1 MDSTNNWAKKLAE
14 LGAPEGTVAIA
25 ETQKAGRGRL
35 GRQWFSP
42 SGGLWFSIILKPYL
56 KPSETTKLVFVASLA
71 VAEALNELY
80 GIKAE
85 TKWPNDVLVD
95 GRKICGILAEMS
107 TVGERVKFVV
117 LGVGINVNFDV
128 EKDLPKALLENTT
141 SLKAV
146 LKRKVELEEL
156 FKKLL
161 EKLDEAYEQFLR
173 EGFYPILERWKCY
186 ARFIGHIVEVKSEGE
201 KLSGLALDVN
211 GEGALVLKLRD
222 GTVRRVFVGDL
233 SIK

>member
-1 MDSTNNWAKKLAE
+1 
-14 LGAPEGTVAIA
+14 
-25 ETQKAGRGRL
+25 
-35 GRQWFSP
+35 
-42 SGGLWFSIILKPYL
+42 
-56 KPSETTKLVFVASLA
+56 

-107 TVGERVKFVV
+107 TVDERVKFVV
-117 LGVGINVNFDV
+117 LGIGVNANLDV
-128 EKDLPKALLENTT
+128 KEDLPKELLENTT

-156 FKKLL
+156 FRKLL
-161 EKLDEAYEQFLR
+161 EKLDDVYEQFLR
-173 EGFYPILERWKCY
+173 DGFHPILERWKSY
-186 ARFIGHIVEVKSEGE
+186 ARFINHTVEVKSEGE

-211 GEGALVLKLRD
+211 GEGALVIKLQD
-222 GTVRRVFVGDL
+222 GTVRSVFVGDL

>member
-1 MDSTNNWAKKLAE
+1 
-14 LGAPEGTVAIA
+14 
-25 ETQKAGRGRL
+25 
-35 GRQWFSP
+35 
-42 SGGLWFSIILKPYL
+42 
-56 KPSETTKLVFVASLA
+56 

-117 LGVGINVNFDV
+117 LGLGVNANLDV
-128 EKDLPKALLENTT
+128 EKDLPKELLENTT

-146 LKRKVELEEL
+146 LRRKVGLEEL
-156 FKKLL
+156 FKRLL
-161 EKLDEAYEQFLR
+161 EKLDDVYEHFLE
-173 EGFYPILERWKCY
+173 EGFHFILKRWKSY

-211 GEGALVLKLRD
+211 GEGALVIKLRD